1 MMVCPAVGLKCR
13 VPYPLAG
20 WVLVCGGEALD
31 AVVPNVRLEMKI
43 IIIILIT
50 KC

>member
-1 MMVCPAVGLKCR
+1 MMILLAVGLKCH

-20 WVLVCGGEALD
+20 WVLVCGREALD
-31 AVVPNVRLEMKI
+31 AVVPNVRLEIEI

-50 KC
+50 KY